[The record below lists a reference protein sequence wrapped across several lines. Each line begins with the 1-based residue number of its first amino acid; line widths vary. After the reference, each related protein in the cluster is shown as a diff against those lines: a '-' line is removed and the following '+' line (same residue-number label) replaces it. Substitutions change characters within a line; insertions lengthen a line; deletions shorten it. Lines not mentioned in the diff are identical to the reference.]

1 MQNYSSVIVDTE
13 ERTHHELKI
22 LWSILVQ
29 EDVGS
34 TGTSEE
40 VRSLAGKRGI
50 IYRLTF
56 SFNANSIFLIY
67 S

>member
-1 MQNYSSVIVDTE
+1 MRNYSSVIVNTE
-13 ERTHHELKI
+13 ERTRRELKT

-29 EDVGS
+29 EDVAS
-34 TGTSEE
+34 TGTSE
-40 VRSLAGKRGI
+40 VRSLTGKSGI